1 MDDIKQLRKEI
12 AYTFDKYEAL
22 EEEDP
27 VKLEYGDKL
36 NTLINK
42 ASSNYNNP
50 LGMLPLAIE
59 DTKARLMIGNG
70 SSNGKAEEI
79 KVGMLTMS
87 EKGELKII
95 EKANEESTAL
105 TITTNRNNEILA
117 EHFSA
122 DYDEV
127 SEEPNDY
134 IRNLVVRTFAPLP
147 ATIENIDVEQ
157 EVKNYNQYLT
167 FYKEAQEDFVKTI
180 KPLMEK
186 ILGIKLFFEQYDK
199 DLTGMKPSLLITN
212 IKLEML
218 LKGENKQALELY
230 LNTVNQKN
238 DFENTVWFAIVPSIN
253 LEEQEN
259 NKNIRQRFKGTT
271 KTEKTNYNTIENL
284 GLLMSILSKYK
295 ILTFFSVVA
304 SEETTFNNLA
314 TVGINKYIEKT
325 KNLQYK
331 KRNK

>member
-134 IRNLVVRTFAPLP
+134 IRNLVVRTFAPI
-147 ATIENIDVEQ
+147 TC
-157 EVKNYNQYLT
+157 NY
-167 FYKEAQEDFVKTI
+167 
-180 KPLMEK
+180 
-186 ILGIKLFFEQYDK
+186 
-199 DLTGMKPSLLITN
+199 
-212 IKLEML
+212 
-218 LKGENKQALELY
+218 
-230 LNTVNQKN
+230 
-238 DFENTVWFAIVPSIN
+238 
-253 LEEQEN
+253 
-259 NKNIRQRFKGTT
+259 
-271 KTEKTNYNTIENL
+271 
-284 GLLMSILSKYK
+284 
-295 ILTFFSVVA
+295 
-304 SEETTFNNLA
+304 
-314 TVGINKYIEKT
+314 
-325 KNLQYK
+325 
-331 KRNK
+331 